1 MSGIEVAGLVLGA
14 FPIILNC
21 LDYYQKG
28 FKPLEEWWN
37 FRLHFIEFIDDVR
50 HEMMK
55 YNQNL
60 ICLLDPIIAD
70 NDRLLSLVNNPND
83 PFWQDKTFE
92 VHLKE
97 RLSNQTDRVFSI
109 LQNMHSLMEKLNKLL
124 QIEGGQ
130 VPWIGTSDQKPF
142 QWHLQ
147 RIRISFSMGKHRTVK
162 KLASSN
168 QKLQEILSFSER
180 IIPISSRR
188 KASDPV
194 ARFEEIR
201 QHAYCVHQALK
212 RRWACSQTCRKHE
225 ARLQVNAK
233 VDTVV
238 ADVTL
243 VTADGELEGA
253 MERVH
258 RTSIRPWNTPPV
270 ASLTDISSVQ
280 ASGIW
285 IEVQHTL
292 SEQETHAKKRLTI
305 QSTKSLFKT
314 GPETPSP
321 KKVTFQEDND
331 STTKKVAMS
340 RGTQVAPTSVP
351 VPITYFC
358 SFLKDTGFTKGLI
371 CDEFDRQLLVC
382 KARSY
387 HHKSSSI
394 TLMSL
399 HDVLKAYSSAS
410 LSISRQSR
418 FEIATHIA
426 SALLQ
431 THPSPWLAPGWSKH
445 DFYFIVDTASHDL
458 CTTRPFIVHSFPE
471 AASHDGNDPDVGN
484 DSGVPDTNT
493 DPFMGIQGSMDG
505 EARAILRSVGV
516 MLLELIFGL
525 NIEDCPFRKS
535 YYGFDNKPND
545 QTDINTAGKWA
556 EMVLGECGADI
567 EDVVRRCLYCAFGP
581 KPVWTDIRFR
591 ESVYEG
597 VISPLSNYAK
607 TWPLAFEK
615 S

>member
-37 FRLHFIEFIDDVR
+37 FRVHFIEFIDDVR

-70 NDRLLSLVNNPND
+70 NDRLLNLVNNPND
-83 PFWQDKTFE
+83 PFWQDKAFE

-233 VDTVV
+233 VDTIV

-243 VTADGELEGA
+243 VTAGVELEGA
-253 MERVH
+253 MEQVH
-258 RTSIRPWNTPPV
+258 RTSIHPWNTPPV

-331 STTKKVAMS
+331 SATNK
-340 RGTQVAPTSVP
+340 VAPTSVP

-371 CDEFDRQLLVC
+371 CDEFDRQLLIC

-387 HHKSSSI
+387 HHHKSSSI

-399 HDVLKAYSSAS
+399 HDVLKAYSM
-410 LSISRQSR
+410 
-418 FEIATHIA
+418 
-426 SALLQ
+426 
-431 THPSPWLAPGWSKH
+431 
-445 DFYFIVDTASHDL
+445 DTASHDL
-458 CTTRPFIVHSFPE
+458 CTTRPFIIHSFPE
-471 AASHDGNDPDVGN
+471 AAFQDDSALDVGN

-525 NIEDCPFRKS
+525 NIEDCPFRKG